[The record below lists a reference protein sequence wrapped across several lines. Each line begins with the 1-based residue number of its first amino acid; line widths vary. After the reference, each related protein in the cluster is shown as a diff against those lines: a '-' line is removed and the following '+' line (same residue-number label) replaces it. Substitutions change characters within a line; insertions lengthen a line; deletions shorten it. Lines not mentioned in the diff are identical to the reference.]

1 MNLRQIW
8 TEVFQKPAGR
18 LVLFLLVGAIFLA
31 FFLGRRAPS
40 LKPDNKPRLPAGH
53 VREGIFL

>member
-18 LVLFLLVGAIFLA
+18 LILFLLVGAIFLA
-31 FFLGRRAPS
+31 FFLGTPHAVAE
-40 LKPDNKPRLPAGH
+40 AGQ
-53 VREGIFL
+53 